1 MALTVPNTT
10 TKLKAFNGIRRTTEG
25 MLYLTSTTSDIQ
37 YSNYFEPGKSDSV
50 PKDGTDYVEE
60 RLEIYNVQYF
70 TGDGSTLTFTLNA
83 TGMTAEGIAVFID
96 GTRKIAY
103 EDYSVSAT
111 TLTFVL
117 KPTNAAVITVGV
129 ITKRYRNNDSDRY
142 QQFVFDMNSTAT
154 YLINSNG
161 DLVKRLNNA
170 GGQTSTSDD
179 FDTFEGT
186 ATVNTTTWQSAV

>member
-1 MALTVPNTT
+1 MALTVPSTT
-10 TKLKAFNGIRRTTEG
+10 TPLKVFNGIRRTPEG

-117 KPTNAAVITVGV
+117 KPSNAAVITVGA
-129 ITKRYRNNDSDRY
+129 INKRYRNNDSDRY
-142 QQFVFDMNSTAT
+142 QQFVFDVNSTAT
-154 YLINSNG
+154 YLINSSG